1 MNVTE
6 FKPEVVENLN
16 YYVYR
21 LIDPRNSKTFYVGKG
36 KGNRVFNH
44 IKTALSFNEK
54 GDDAVSLK
62 YDKIR
67 EIQKAK
73 FQVKHIIHRHGM
85 SENTAFE
92 VESALID
99 AYGEDGE
106 LTNLVRGHKS
116 DDFGMMTSEQIEEK
130 YTAEEAVF
138 KHNMI
143 LITIN
148 NYNHEV
154 DDIYQ
159 KVRFSWKLSI
169 KRARKS
175 EYVLAVKNG
184 IIIGVFKPLEWREA
198 TRENFPD
205 FDHEV
210 PDRVGFVGERA
221 SKEVQNLY
229 LRKRV
234 PKGFSKKGSANPVR
248 YT

>member
-6 FKPEVVENLN
+6 FKPEVAENLN

-21 LIDPRNSKTFYVGKG
+21 LIDPRNNKTFYVGKG

-44 IKTALSFNEK
+44 VKTALVFDK
-54 GDDAVSLK
+54 GDDAISLK

-67 EIQKAK
+67 EIQNAK
-73 FQVKHIIHRHGM
+73 LQVKHIIHRHGM
-85 SENTAFE
+85 SENIALA

-106 LTNLVRGHKS
+106 LTNLVKGYKS

-130 YTAEEAVF
+130 YAAEEAVF
-138 KHNMI
+138 QHNMI

-148 NYNHEV
+148 NYNCEV

-159 KVRFSWKLSI
+159 KVRFSWKMSI
-169 KRARKS
+169 KRARKL

-184 IIIGVFKPLEWREA
+184 IIIGVFRPLEWRKA
-198 TRENFPD
+198 TKENFPD

-210 PDRVGFVGERA
+210 PDRIGFIGEKA
-221 SKEVQNLY
+221 SEEIQNLY

-234 PKGFSKKGSANPVR
+234 PKDFSKKGSANPIR